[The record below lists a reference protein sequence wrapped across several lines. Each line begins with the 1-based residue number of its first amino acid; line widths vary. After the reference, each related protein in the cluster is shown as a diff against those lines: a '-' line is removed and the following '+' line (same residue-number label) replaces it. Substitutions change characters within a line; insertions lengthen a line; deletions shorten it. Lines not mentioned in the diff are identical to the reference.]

1 VRSGNAVAS
10 EDSPR
15 TCSAPR
21 RRHPSWSCFLLAWF
35 SIANDCLR
43 RVCSLPKVA
52 LVLVLI
58 AVVLVMRLVCC
69 LFASAST
76 QGVCTREQR
85 IVNLFLI
92 LNSSVDYL
100 PISIAKKEMTASCVL
115 CLCVDLVVCGCEI
128 ALLLLFSALSEVI
141 RGRVAA
147 AVIIGWCTDS
157 CVVVLW
163 RNVKCL
169 LGEREKESEL
179 RIVRRVEREYEGLL
193 LDGESFCT
201 GFLVLIFVF
210 GDGFQRFAVGGYGE
224 EMAVCKWLEIK
235 E

>member
-1 VRSGNAVAS
+1 M
-10 EDSPR
+10 
-15 TCSAPR
+15 
-21 RRHPSWSCFLLAWF
+21 
-35 SIANDCLR
+35 
-43 RVCSLPKVA
+43 
-52 LVLVLI
+52 LVLI

-115 CLCVDLVVCGCEI
+115 CLCVDLVVCVCEI

-147 AVIIGWCTDS
+147 AVIIG
-157 CVVVLW
+157 
-163 RNVKCL
+163 
-169 LGEREKESEL
+169 
-179 RIVRRVEREYEGLL
+179 
-193 LDGESFCT
+193 
-201 GFLVLIFVF
+201 
-210 GDGFQRFAVGGYGE
+210 
-224 EMAVCKWLEIK
+224 
-235 E
+235 

>member
-1 VRSGNAVAS
+1 LQLAQSSACARAHRSGVGDAFGLLFVRIGEPS
-10 EDSPR
+10 GSVYPR
-15 TCSAPR
+15 A
-21 RRHPSWSCFLLAWF
+21 
-35 SIANDCLR
+35 ANCEPL
-43 RVCSLPKVA
+43 SH
-52 LVLVLI
+52 
-58 AVVLVMRLVCC
+58 
-69 LFASAST
+69 
-76 QGVCTREQR
+76 
-85 IVNLFLI
+85 

-115 CLCVDLVVCGCEI
+115 CLCVDLVVCVCEI

-169 LGEREKESEL
+169 LGERERERERELASYL
-179 RIVRRVEREYEGLL
+179 RIVRCVEREYEGLL

-210 GDGFQRFAVGGYGE
+210 GDGF
-224 EMAVCKWLEIK
+224 W
-235 E
+235 